1 MDLMTALAACQDRK
15 REGDLLFGRGS
26 VEEAERVYRDA
37 AAPLDDSSAAASGAC
52 ACRGAGARV
61 RDEGSWWHPAADT
74 RRAPPACLLQTPA
87 LAGTLR
93 GRWRS

>member
-1 MDLMTALAACQDRK
+1 MDLMAALAACQDRK

-37 AAPLDDSSAAASGAC
+37 AAPLDDSSAAAPGAC
-52 ACRGAGARV
+52 ARLGTPACV

-74 RRAPPACLLQTPA
+74 RRAPRSCLWQTLV